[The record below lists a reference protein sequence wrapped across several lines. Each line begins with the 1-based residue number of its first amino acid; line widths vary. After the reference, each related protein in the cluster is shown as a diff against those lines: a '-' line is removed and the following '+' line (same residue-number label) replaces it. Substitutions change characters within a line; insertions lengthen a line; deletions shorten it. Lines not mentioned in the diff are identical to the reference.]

1 MRPSRHLTD
10 TPRHAISVSN
20 PSIVAKESE
29 EPPEVQFAGVFKAA
43 RVLLEDGADEDRVFP
58 TLAWAGH
65 EVRDGGGK
73 RAELRVSLAEAL
85 GNPEEWER
93 LIGDL
98 LERTG
103 RIRPIEVVGGV
114 LVLERSPVAVKVWEG
129 PKPEVWIEV
138 MPRSKPAS
146 LAEVASLYEQT

>member
-1 MRPSRHLTD
+1 M
-10 TPRHAISVSN
+10 
-20 PSIVAKESE
+20 
-29 EPPEVQFAGVFKAA
+29 
-43 RVLLEDGADEDRVFP
+43 
-58 TLAWAGH
+58 
-65 EVRDGGGK
+65 
-73 RAELRVSLAEAL
+73 
-85 GNPEEWER
+85 EWER

-114 LVLERSPVAVKVWEG
+114 LVLERSPVGVNVWEG

-138 MPRSKPAS
+138 APRSKPAS